1 MELPFERPD
10 NDWQRVSRAALIAWL
25 VFYLLLLLQASRAQ
39 AGDYLLFDWVNF
51 FPHEGGHLLFS
62 YLGEMMMYL
71 GGTLTQ
77 LLVPFLVAGY
87 FVWYRKTPAVAF
99 AAFWFFENFLNIG
112 TYMADARIHM
122 LPLVGPGGGDPES
135 HDWTNLFSMWNML
148 DQSEKI
154 GRATR
159 AAGWIGMLATCAWLV
174 WMARRQWAGEEARV
188 PSTEYRVASR
198 IGAGQVAAAGAPAGP
213 LPYVPPTEPP
223 APQGQ
228 PANELPFPVELHAA
242 APVATAPRG
251 SETLL
256 LLEPDPALRQV
267 LAAMLRRKG
276 YAVLEA
282 AEATQAIEA
291 DQRHERPISLLIS
304 IPLPGPISATEL
316 VERLRAQNAALRILL
331 TPGAADSAA
340 VRRLLPAGVARLEKP
355 FTADVLARKVR
366 EVLDA

>member
-10 NDWQRVSRAALIAWL
+10 SDWQRVSRAVLIAWL
-25 VFYLLLLLQASRAQ
+25 VFYGLLLLQAARAKP
-39 AGDYLLFDWVNF
+39 GDYLLFDWVNF
-51 FPHEGGHLLFS
+51 FPHEGGHFLFS
-62 YLGEMMMYL
+62 YLGEMMTIL

-77 LLVPFLVAGY
+77 LLVPFLVTAY

-112 TYMADARIHM
+112 AYMADARIHM

-174 WMARRQWAGEEARV
+174 WMARRQWTAVSA
-188 PSTEYRVASR
+188 
-198 IGAGQVAAAGAPAGP
+198 GAGQVAGAAAVPYATEVQPQPPAGQAA
-213 LPYVPPTEPP
+213 E
-223 APQGQ
+223 
-228 PANELPFPVELHAA
+228 ELPFSGEVRAG

-256 LLEPDPALRQV
+256 LLEPDPALRQA
-267 LAAMLRRKG
+267 LAAALRRKG

-282 AEATQAIEA
+282 ANA
-291 DQRHERPISLLIS
+291 DQALETDQRYEKPISLLIS
-304 IPLPGPISATEL
+304 SLLLGPIAAVEL
-316 VERLRAQNAALRILL
+316 AERLRTQNPSLRILFTL
-331 TPGAADSAA
+331 GTTDSAS
-340 VRRLLPAGVARLEKP
+340 VRGLLPAGAPQLEKP
-355 FTADVLARKVR
+355 FTADMLARKVR
-366 EVLDA
+366 EVLAAVS